1 MGVSTPDQTGYL
13 LWALP
18 ALCTACSEH
27 CTATCISPRA
37 RVRGAAS
44 LAASSNI
51 LSAQA
56 SENPGFERVLN
67 SGRVNKLRAGYRNIK

>member
-1 MGVSTPDQTGYL
+1 M
-13 LWALP
+13 
-18 ALCTACSEH
+18 
-27 CTATCISPRA
+27 
-37 RVRGAAS
+37 RGAAS